1 MADGPERETPEGTP
15 EPLSFLAEIAPAL
28 LAVAALWAV
37 SLWAWPKLPDRVPTH
52 WGISGKPDAWG
63 PRSAMVFTLPGILT
77 GLVAIVILV
86 SRPAFDF
93 KTARG
98 MDPKVRRWILG
109 LTSFLFVGLHGL
121 MLLHLMGG
129 TPEASPAFI
138 WGVVGAFMLALGNQ
152 FPRLEP
158 NQWAGIRI
166 PPTLEDRRVWKS
178 THRFAAPWF
187 MGAGLIMILAAFLP
201 EPVGQG
207 VGLTALIGAILP
219 PIVHAY
225 RLRSRLS

>member
-1 MADGPERETPEGTP
+1 MADGPERESPEAP
-15 EPLSFLAEIAPAL
+15 QEPLSFFAEIAPAL
-28 LAVAALWAV
+28 LAVVALWAV
-37 SLWAWPKLPDRVPTH
+37 SLWAWPRLPERVPTH

-63 PRSAMVFTLPGILT
+63 PKSAMVFTLPGVLT
-77 GLVAIVILV
+77 GLVALVILV
-86 SRPAFDF
+86 SRPALDF
-93 KTARG
+93 KSAKG
-98 MDPKVRRWILG
+98 MDPRVRRMILG
-109 LTSFLFVGLHGL
+109 LTSLLFVVLHGM
-121 MLLHLMGG
+121 MLFHLMSG

-138 WGVVGAFMLALGNQ
+138 WVVVGLFLVALGNQ

-178 THRFAAPWF
+178 THRFAAPFF
-187 MGAGLIMILAAFLP
+187 MGAGMIMVLAAFLP
-201 EPVGQG
+201 EAIGQW
-207 VGLTALIGAILP
+207 VALTVLLGAIVP